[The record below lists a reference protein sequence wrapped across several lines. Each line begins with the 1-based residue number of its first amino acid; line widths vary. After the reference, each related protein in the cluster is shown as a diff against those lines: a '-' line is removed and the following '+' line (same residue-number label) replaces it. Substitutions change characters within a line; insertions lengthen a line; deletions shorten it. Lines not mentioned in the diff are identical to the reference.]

1 MSGASPWLQWRVGK
15 WVANHRSDPDPDGRV
30 YDPYNDGPATPLFHL
45 GHGLSFTSFDMSNLT
60 VTPMPRGPTV
70 LAISL
75 SVRNT
80 GTRAGA
86 QVVQAYA
93 IDPICE
99 YAPLFN
105 TCTHP
110 LFFLASGCERLRP
123 TGTCDP
129 GSGCL
134 LSSAWCSARA
144 RAVWCGL
151 T

>member
-86 QVVQAYA
+86 HVVQAYA

-105 TCTHP
+105 TCTP
-110 LFFLASGCERLRP
+110 CSSLLRGVKDCAAP
-123 TGTCDP
+123 QVRATLEAAACFPARGARP
-129 GSGCL
+129 G
-134 LSSAWCSARA
+134 REP
-144 RAVWCGL
+144 CGAD
-151 T
+151 